1 MREEAK
7 NFPCSVL
14 IRKIYLAWAQNA
26 DDFLAGV
33 SEDLSLT
40 QANTVAAL
48 WEAEGFTLSL
58 KELEHAMGTG
68 QSVTVRNVFHLAD
81 AGYVEEIADE
91 TDRRVKRVRLK
102 EKGILCGKRMAEL
115 LSQGE
120 EQLLTGLSP
129 GERLLFE
136 ELLEKALENSILAN
150 KKPAAK
156 PKKPKK
162 QKKEGEKQ
170 DEICEG

>member
-7 NFPCSVL
+7 SFPCSAL

-33 SEDLSLT
+33 SGDLNLT

-48 WEAEGFTLSL
+48 WEAEGFILSL

-91 TDRRVKRVRLK
+91 TDRRVKRVRLT
-102 EKGILCGKRMAEL
+102 EKGVLCGKRMAGL
-115 LSQGE
+115 LAQGE

-136 ELLEKALENSILAN
+136 ELLERALENSILAN

-156 PKKPKK
+156 PKK
-162 QKKEGEKQ
+162 QKKEGEKH